1 MRLGLDI
8 GGTKIDAVAVDDDGA
23 RSPRPVHRVR
33 LASGFGA
40 DEVLGNA
47 VEAARRLAALTGVPL
62 DRLASVGVG
71 VPGVVD
77 ATTGRVGHAVNL
89 GLVDTALGDELAR
102 RLGVPVRVENDVNA
116 AALGAW
122 HAMSLQGSIAYLN
135 LGTGLAAGLVLDG
148 QVRRGAL
155 GAAGEIGHVP
165 VDPAG
170 AWCACGQRGCLETV
184 ASGSAAARL
193 WPTTALH
200 PARALLDAAA
210 DGDHLAVQARR
221 TLVDGVAQAV
231 RLLALT
237 VDVQTIVVG
246 GGMSALGDELMGP
259 VREALAHQAAASSF
273 IASLDLAS
281 RLVLL
286 PAGLPAAAVGAA
298 MAGAQADPAP
308 VAVAH

>member
-8 GGTKIDAVAVDDDGA
+8 GGTKIDAVAVDDDGG
-23 RSPRPVHRVR
+23 SPRPVHRVR

-40 DEVLGNA
+40 AEVLDNA
-47 VEAARRLAALTGVPL
+47 VEAATRLSALAGVPL
-62 DRLASVGVG
+62 SRVASVGVG

-77 ATTGRVGHAVNL
+77 ASTGRVGHAVNL
-89 GLVDTALGDELAR
+89 GLVDTALGDELGR
-102 RLGVPVRVENDVNA
+102 RLGAPVRVENDVNA

-122 HAMSLQGSIAYLN
+122 HTMSLQGSVAYLN

-148 QVRRGAL
+148 RVRRGAH

-200 PARALLDAAA
+200 PARALFDAADA
-210 DGDHLAVQARR
+210 GDHVAAQARR

-259 VREALAHQAAASSF
+259 VRESLADQAAASSF
-273 IASLDLAS
+273 IASLELAS
-281 RLVLL
+281 RLVPL
-286 PAGLPAAAVGAA
+286 PAGLPVAAVGAA
-298 MAGAQADPAP
+298 MAGTAADPVP
-308 VAVAH
+308 VAALH

>member
-1 MRLGLDI
+1 MRIGLDI
-8 GGTKIDAVAVDDDGA
+8 GGTKIDAVAVDDA
-23 RSPRPVHRVR
+23 LASRAPVHRVR
-33 LASGFGA
+33 LASGYGA
-40 DEVLGNA
+40 DEVVGNA
-47 VEAARRLAALTGVPL
+47 VEAVRHLAALTGVPPQAL
-62 DRLASVGVG
+62 DSIGVG

-77 ATTGRVGHAVNL
+77 PATGRVAHAVNL
-89 GLVDTALGDELAR
+89 GLVDVPLGDELAR
-102 RLGVPVRVENDVNA
+102 RVGAPVRVENDVNA

-122 HAMSLQGSIAYLN
+122 HALGLQGSAAYLN

-148 QVRRGAL
+148 RLRRGAH

-210 DGDHLAVQARR
+210 TGDHAALRARAV
-221 TLVDGVAQAV
+221 LVDGVAQAV

-237 VDVQTIVVG
+237 VDVQTVVVG
-246 GGMSALGDELMGP
+246 GGLSALGDDLMGP
-259 VREALAHQAAASSF
+259 VRDALADQGAASSF
-273 IASLDLAS
+273 IASLELAS

-286 PAGLPAAAVGAA
+286 PAGLPAAAMGAA
-298 MAGAQADPAP
+298 LAGTPADPVP
-308 VAVAH
+308 VAAAG

>member
-1 MRLGLDI
+1 VRVGLDI
-8 GGTKIDAVAVDDDGA
+8 GGTKIDAVAVDDSAEGS
-23 RSPRPVHRVR
+23 RRPVHRVR

-47 VEAARRLAALTGVPL
+47 VEAVQRIAALTGVPPRHL
-62 DRLASVGVG
+62 TSIGVG
-71 VPGVVD
+71 IPGVVD
-77 ATTGRVGHAVNL
+77 PATGRVGHAVNL
-89 GLVDTALGDELAR
+89 GLVDVPFGDELAE
-102 RLGVPVRVENDVNA
+102 RLAAPVCVENDVNA

-122 HAMSLQGSIAYLN
+122 HAMSLRGSVAYLN

-148 QVRRGAL
+148 RLRRGAH

-210 DGDHLAVQARR
+210 AGDHAALLARR
-221 TLVDGVAQAV
+221 VLVDGVAQAV

-259 VREALAHQAAASSF
+259 VRESLAGQAAASSF

-286 PAGLPAAAVGAA
+286 PAGMPAAAVGAA
-298 MAGAQADPAP
+298 MAGAPADPVP
-308 VAVAH
+308 VAAAG